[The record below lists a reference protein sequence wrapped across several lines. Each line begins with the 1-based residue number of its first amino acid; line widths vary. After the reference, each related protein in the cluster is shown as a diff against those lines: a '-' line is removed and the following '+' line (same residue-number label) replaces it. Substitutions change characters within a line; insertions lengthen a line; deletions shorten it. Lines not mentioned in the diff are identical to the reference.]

1 MCEKFIKTTFK
12 LRRGKSDVV
21 DGFVAANHGLRGT
34 YGLMQS
40 LASRKKCTGGT
51 IGVKMMDRSMEIVR
65 GGMALVRAVQNEAPL
80 MMVVDDAE
88 FQTCVSR

>member
-1 MCEKFIKTTFK
+1 M
-12 LRRGKSDVV
+12 V
-21 DGFVAANHGLRGT
+21 DGFCAANHGLLGT

-51 IGVKMMDRSMEIVR
+51 IGVKMMDRSLDIVR
-65 GGMALVRAVQNEAPL
+65 GGIALVRAAQNEAPL
-80 MMVVDDAE
+80 MMAVGDAD